1 MLLTKLCSI
10 HFAMMHVSEALGWAS
25 FSRAA
30 SRGRLRV
37 PDAIEVSETIDDR
50 LICHGALGQKRSR
63 MFVKNYHKSGVKH
76 IIC

>member
-37 PDAIEVSETIDDR
+37 PDAIEVSETI
-50 LICHGALGQKRSR
+50 ISSVMAPCGKSR
-63 MFVKNYHKSGVKH
+63 MFAKTITTVALNILFVNVT
-76 IIC
+76 